1 MFGHAAINR
10 MVYEVP
16 LLSLLNVCF
25 ETVSYSSYS
34 SSMDSLL
41 RFSFATADSKYN
53 DNTLHRTRATGREAR
68 AAQGS
73 FSFALVSQLRW
84 FRVCV
89 PTSMDNI
96 DT

>member
-1 MFGHAAINR
+1 
-10 MVYEVP
+10 
-16 LLSLLNVCF
+16 
-25 ETVSYSSYS
+25 
-34 SSMDSLL
+34 MDSLL

-96 DT
+96 IDNIYFRTEVYIIYDNIDT